1 MHNYENL
8 RKQNRSI
15 LFPVVALVLCVVLSG
30 SLLISR
36 LVDFTARQQALMVPL
51 TQSNGVTS
59 VTASQRPQAAI
70 RPQVSLLSAGGASQA
85 EKLTANPGFQVEDEN
100 TIWSGQTDVEIFRAS
115 YENGEGKVT
124 IQSGNG
130 DQVIA
135 PGTSNEYNFTLHN
148 TGNVALDYTLRVEA
162 YFSNGEYAIP
172 VEARLVDYTGQYL
185 VGSAD
190 SYADVLDLNDV
201 DISGSISAGY
211 IAPYTLQWQWPFDG
225 EDEYDTFLGNLAG
238 QEDLTLT
245 IEIHTTAEYG
255 GEGGLPDT
263 GDNSRLM
270 VPAVLMVGSFGGL
283 LLVLLLPKRQRRE
296 RHEK

>member
-36 LVDFTARQQALMVPL
+36 LVGFTARQQALMVPL

-130 DQVIA
+130 DKVIA

-201 DISGSISAGY
+201 DISGCISAGY